1 MKDQTA
7 VNIIKSLVKEN
18 KELKERL
25 DVVESIL
32 HTHLPVITGE
42 DDES

>member
-7 VNIIKSLVKEN
+7 MDIIKSLVKEN

-25 DVVESIL
+25 DIVESIL
-32 HTHLPVITGE
+32 RTHLPIITGE
-42 DDES
+42 E

>member
-7 VNIIKSLVKEN
+7 MDIIKSLVKEN
-18 KELKERL
+18 KELRERL

-32 HTHLPVITGE
+32 HTHLPIITKE
-42 DDES
+42 EE

>member
-7 VNIIKSLVKEN
+7 MDIIKSLVKEN
-18 KELKERL
+18 KELRERL
-25 DVVESIL
+25 DVIESIL

-42 DDES
+42 EK